1 MPLVPPLVKADN
13 IGKSYDGQ
21 QALKGISFELYPGD
35 ILGLLGPNGAGKTTL
50 LRILATLAKPDEGTA
65 LIDGSPLDEV
75 DQIRRKIGYLPDFIG
90 TYDELTVDE
99 YMEFFARAYLVAP
112 ERRES
117 AKQEALESTG
127 LSELK
132 GKPVTALSRGET
144 QRLALARLLMHDPAV
159 LLLDEPVSGLNF
171 QEQARLGEILKELQR
186 KGKAIIVSSSVLE
199 ELKDFCNK
207 LAVLDQGAL
216 IASGS
221 GVGA

>member
-1 MPLVPPLVKADN
+1 VPPLVKADN
-13 IGKSYDGQ
+13 IGKNYDGQ

-50 LRILATLAKPDEGTA
+50 LRILATLVKPDEGTA
-65 LIDGSPLDEV
+65 LINGGPLDEV

-99 YMEFFARAYLVAP
+99 YMEFFARAYLVPP

-117 AKQEALESTG
+117 AKLEALEGTG
-127 LSELK
+127 LTELK
-132 GKPVTALSRGET
+132 EKPVTALSRGET
-144 QRLALARLLMHDPAV
+144 QRLALARLLMHDPAI
-159 LLLDEPVSGLNF
+159 LLLDEPVSGLDF

-186 KGKAIIVSSSVLE
+186 KGKAIIVSSPVLE

-216 IASGS
+216 VACGS